1 MPRIVARFI
10 RLGPERPQTRFGLTL
25 AQKNESLV
33 TVSDLGENGHTLF
46 IFHEDFR
53 MQKVVARFIRLGS
66 ERPHTRFQ
74 DRKSTRLNSSHS
86 GESRMPSS
94 A

>member
-1 MPRIVARFI
+1 MK
-10 RLGPERPQTRFGLTL
+10 RLTQTLAFCLLTVSTAV
-25 AQKNESLV
+25 AQKNYVSEV
-33 TVSDLGENGHTLF
+33 WVSDLGNG
-46 IFHEDFR
+46 
-53 MQKVVARFIRLGS
+53 KYK
-66 ERPHTRFQ
+66 